1 MSDKEYGEIYLIK
14 NFANGLK
21 YVGQTIQSSQERFSQ
36 HIRES
41 KAQNRREY
49 NYPISRAI
57 REYGEE
63 AFDFAVLA
71 YDVPIEDLDLI
82 EAHYIDMYS
91 TTNPEIGYNVSVG
104 HNDTSKFKKY
114 RKKEENHIDEI
125 TDDDID
131 RILKEL

>member
-1 MSDKEYGEIYLIK
+1 MSDYGEIYLIK

-21 YVGQTIQSSQERFSQ
+21 YIGQTVQSSQERFSQ

-41 KAQNRREY
+41 KAKGRKEY
-49 NYPISRAI
+49 NYPISRGI

-71 YDVPIEDLDLI
+71 DKVPVEDLDLI
-82 EAHYIDMYS
+82 EAHYIDMYN
-91 TTNPEIGYNVSVG
+91 TTNPNIGYNVSIG
-104 HNDTSKFKKY
+104 HNDTSNFKKY
-114 RKKEENHIDEI
+114 QRKEENHVQEI
-125 TDDDID
+125 TENDID

>member
-1 MSDKEYGEIYLIK
+1 MSDKEFGEIYLIK

-41 KAQNRREY
+41 KTKGRREY
-49 NYPISRAI
+49 NYPISIAI

-63 AFDFAVLA
+63 AFDFGILA
-71 YDVPIEDLDLI
+71 EKVPIEDLDLI
-82 EAHYIDMYS
+82 EAHYVDMYE
-91 TTNPEIGYNVSVG
+91 TTNPSKGYNVSPG
-104 HNDTSKFKKY
+104 HNDTSNFKKY
-114 RKKEENHIDEI
+114 KRKEENHIEEI

-131 RILKEL
+131 RILSEL

>member
-1 MSDKEYGEIYLIK
+1 MSDKKYGEIYIIK
-14 NFANGLK
+14 NFANKLK
-21 YVGQTIQSSQERFSQ
+21 YIGQTIQSSQERFSQ

-41 KAQNRREY
+41 KAEGRKEY

-71 YDVPIEDLDLI
+71 ENVPIEDLDLI
-82 EAHYIDMYS
+82 ESHYIDMYD
-91 TTNPEIGYNVSVG
+91 TCNPQKGYNVSIG
-104 HNDTSKFKKY
+104 HNDTSNYKKY
-114 RKKEENHIDEI
+114 RKKEENHVKTI

>member
-1 MSDKEYGEIYLIK
+1 MSEKEYGRIYLMK
-14 NFANGLK
+14 NFSNGLN
-21 YVGQTIQSSQERFSQ
+21 YIGQTVQSSQERFSQ

-41 KAQNRREY
+41 KAKDRKEY

-63 AFDFAVLA
+63 AFDFAILA
-71 YDVPIEDLDLI
+71 DNVPAEDLDLV
-82 EAHYIDMYS
+82 EEHYIDMYDS
-91 TTNPEIGYNVSVG
+91 TNPEYGYNVSKG
-104 HNDTSKFKKY
+104 HNDTSNFKKY
-114 RKKEENHIDEI
+114 RKKEKNHIQEI

>member
-1 MSDKEYGEIYLIK
+1 MSEKEYGSIYIMK
-14 NFANGLK
+14 NFSNNLK
-21 YVGQTIQSSQERFSQ
+21 YVGQTTQTSQERFSQ

-41 KAQNRREY
+41 KAEGRREY

-63 AFDFAVLA
+63 AFDFAILA
-71 YDVPIEDLDLI
+71 DKVPVEDLDLI
-82 EAHYIDMYS
+82 ESHYIDMYN
-91 TTNPEIGYNVSVG
+91 TANPEFGYNASIG
-104 HNDTSKFKKY
+104 HNDTSNFKKY
-114 RKKEENHIDEI
+114 RKKEENHIQEI